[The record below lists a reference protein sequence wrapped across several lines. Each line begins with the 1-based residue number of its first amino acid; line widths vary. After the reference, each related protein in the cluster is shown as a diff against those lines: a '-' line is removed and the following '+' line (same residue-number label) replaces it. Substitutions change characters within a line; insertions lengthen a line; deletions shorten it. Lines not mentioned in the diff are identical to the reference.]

1 MTDFV
6 TSWRP
11 IPVPAPPPCEP
22 RRRRQARHVQRL
34 FQGLSWLF
42 PALLLSACGSL
53 PFLGSGPQTNT
64 EPPLPVVPKAR
75 RNAVGNQP
83 PPQPPALAPLA
94 TPQQVVKAV
103 SVGRPDPFGNV
114 LKPTLILERGGAS
127 KTFAAAQR
135 PAPSVLT
142 WPAGLTFE
150 GVLQTSDEREALVSV
165 LPEGASDGDRRAGSL
180 QVGDTSVEKPGLL
193 PPGWQVAAIDV
204 EGERL
209 VLRKAG
215 QTVSRRL
222 REERPEL

>member
-1 MTDFV
+1 M
-6 TSWRP
+6 TSWKP

-22 RRRRQARHVQRL
+22 RRRPQARHVRRL
-34 FQGLSWLF
+34 FQGLAGLF

-83 PPQPPALAPLA
+83 PPQTPALAPLA

-127 KTFAAAQR
+127 KTSAAAQR
-135 PAPSVLT
+135 PAPPVLT

-165 LPEGASDGDRRAGSL
+165 LPEGASEGARLAGSL
-180 QVGDTSVEKPGLL
+180 RVGDTSASTDLL
-193 PPGWQVAAIDV
+193 PPGWQVAAIDI

-215 QTVSRRL
+215 QTVSRSL
-222 REERPEL
+222 PKAPEL